1 MNDRQAKFL
10 DALTINVTAF
20 DSFAEL
26 VGHME
31 RGYIPTI
38 RTNARRK
45 RLLRSIIIA
54 RGFRVFGN

>member
-1 MNDRQAKFL
+1 MDRKTKFL
-10 DALTINVTAF
+10 DSLTINVTAF

-26 VGHME
+26 ISHME

-38 RTNARRK
+38 RTNTRRK
-45 RLLRSIIIA
+45 RLLRSLIVA